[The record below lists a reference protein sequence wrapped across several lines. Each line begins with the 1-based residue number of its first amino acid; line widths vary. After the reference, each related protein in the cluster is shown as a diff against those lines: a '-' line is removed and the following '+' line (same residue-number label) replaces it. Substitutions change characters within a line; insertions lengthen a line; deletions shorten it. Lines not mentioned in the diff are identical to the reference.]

1 MLIIDTLKEYNTII
15 NTNNLVF
22 IYAGLT
28 KCPPCNIV
36 YPKFEILDKELEEKN
51 IVFCKILVDKITDL
65 SEKAEIKKLLNLIE
79 YPIFTLIQDKNILV
93 QKKTGDIEEVKQL
106 LTYLDI

>member
-1 MLIIDTLKEYNTII
+1 MLVIDTIKEYNTII
-15 NTNNLVF
+15 HKNNLVF

-36 YPKFEILDKELEEKN
+36 YPEFELLEKELEDKN
-51 IVFCKILVDKITDL
+51 IILCKIIVDKITDL
-65 SEKAEIKKLLNLIE
+65 SEKAEIKKVLNLKE
-79 YPIFTLIQDKNILV
+79 YPIFTVIQDKTILE
-93 QKKTGDIEEVKQL
+93 QRKTANIEEVKQL